1 MLHRANALDPAFSA
15 SPGEPYCSTCGA
27 KGHVGPARAAE
38 PAAPLECYAS
48 IEDIVE
54 DLEPTE
60 PVFCID
66 PAEIRL
72 AASRFLNFPG
82 RPLYAV
88 KCNSHPFVL
97 ETLFDAG
104 IRDFDVASLGEIEL
118 VQGLFGR
125 AAGLYFN
132 NPAKTRPSI
141 QQASNTF
148 GIRFYT
154 ADCQEE
160 VDKILDEA
168 DLNDELIIAVR
179 LATPGRNARYVLSTK
194 FGAPADEAARIL
206 KYIDEHGVK
215 AGISFHVGSQCL
227 SPSAFGKAMAIS
239 GNVARR
245 AGVPISVLNVGGGFP
260 APYPG
265 DRVASLQTYFSHIIH
280 GRQTLDLEPGYM
292 LLCEPG
298 RALVAT
304 SGTLITQVM
313 VRRGNVLH
321 LNDGVFGTLQELGHA
336 AERRPVRIIR
346 NGPRPEKKPVD
357 FKIFGPTCDSND
369 ALGAP
374 FTLPDDI
381 REGDWIEVGMMG
393 AYSLAMRTNF
403 NGFHTSRVVR
413 LSG

>member
-1 MLHRANALDPAFSA
+1 MLHQARAVKPAFLDGPVESPCATRTALDQVSPVLKDDRGQGLERFA
-15 SPGEPYCSTCGA
+15 SVQE
-27 KGHVGPARAAE
+27 V
-38 PAAPLECYAS
+38 
-48 IEDIVE
+48 VE
-54 DLEPTE
+54 SLEPTE

-66 PAEIRL
+66 PSEIR
-72 AASRFLNFPG
+72 AAVAQFLNFPG

-88 KCNSHPFVL
+88 KCNSHPLVL
-97 ETLFDAG
+97 ETLFEAG

-118 VQGLFGR
+118 LDRLFGK

-132 NPAKTRPSI
+132 NPAKTRPAI
-141 QQASNTF
+141 RQASKAH

-154 ADCQEE
+154 ADCLEE

-194 FGAPADEAARIL
+194 FGAPPDEAARIL
-206 KYIDEHGVK
+206 QYVDAHGIK

-227 SPSAFGKAMAIS
+227 SPDAFGRAMSLS
-239 GNVARR
+239 GKVAKR

-265 DRVASLQTYFSHIIH
+265 DKVAGLQTYFSDIIH
-280 GRQTLDLEPGYM
+280 GRQSLDIVPSYM

-313 VRRGNVLH
+313 VRRGNMLH
-321 LNDGVFGTLQELGHA
+321 LNDGVFGTLQELQHP
-336 AERRPVRIIR
+336 AERRPVRLIR
-346 NGPRPEKKPVD
+346 NGERTEKKLSD
-357 FKIFGPTCDSND
+357 FKIYGPTCDSND
-369 ALGAP
+369 VLGAP
-374 FTLPDDI
+374 FSLPDDV
-381 REGDWIEVGMMG
+381 REGDWIEIGMMG
-393 AYSLAMRTNF
+393 AYSLAMRTKF
-403 NGFHTSRVVR
+403 NGFHTEKVVR
-413 LSG
+413 IAG